1 VPSAL
6 TLPLGQ
12 IVDSINIKA
21 LLVEQDA
28 PTIQDVE
35 YVASYNWLEGK
46 APTILVPG
54 KRPEWNH
61 IDHSLTSW
69 CSMRLTANHIHQQW
83 LTTPNIGSPPAWTP
97 PVGESRLKPDSEDV
111 FRDINAARYP
121 SYPLEP
127 TFRALKVME
136 PEFDLHTI
144 DIVGCGSTIGNLM
157 KFSGSLSKPF
167 RFDVDVVGDTVL
179 FVRRESSPTEII
191 QDLQG
196 YGHTFPEAYTT
207 WDSAVRN
214 SCSHQRVVQYEF
226 GGLRFLVRSE
236 TDGYLKDARLGISPA
251 AQLEPRNLDDALETI
266 SLIPNTADA
275 GKELQ
280 VRLRGTKVPQSQ
292 IFDVKTRR
300 SNKLFDMEDILPRL
314 WVNHTSKFLIAYHK
328 FGVFE
333 NPEVEDVR
341 GEVLAWEE
349 NNSNLLARYHA
360 VVKRIVDVVRDSE
373 DKQCEVS
380 WDGEGPL
387 LITKQ
392 IGTGRRALPSAVVES
407 FDS

>member
-1 VPSAL
+1 MSFYCGSRGFGTRGSSWRGKDRRNQAKSPVPSAL

-12 IVDSINIKA
+12 IVDSISIKA

-28 PTIQDVE
+28 PTIQNVE

-46 APTILVPG
+46 SPIILVPG

-61 IDHSLTSW
+61 IDHSLTS
-69 CSMRLTANHIHQQW
+69 MRLTANCIHQQW
-83 LTTPNIGSPPAWTP
+83 LTTTNTGSPPAWTP
-97 PVGESRLKPDSEDV
+97 PVGETKLKPDSEDV

-121 SYPLEP
+121 SHPLEP

-157 KFSGSLSKPF
+157 RFSGSLSKPF
-167 RFDVDVVGDTVL
+167 RFDVDMVGDTVL

-226 GGLRFLVRSE
+226 GGLKFLVRSV
-236 TDGYLKDARLGISPA
+236 SP
-251 AQLEPRNLDDALETI
+251 
-266 SLIPNTADA
+266 
-275 GKELQ
+275 K
-280 VRLRGTKVPQSQ
+280 
-292 IFDVKTRR
+292 F
-300 SNKLFDMEDILPRL
+300 LPRFA
-314 WVNHTSKFLIAYHK
+314 SCPI
-328 FGVFE
+328 
-333 NPEVEDVR
+333 
-341 GEVLAWEE
+341 
-349 NNSNLLARYHA
+349 
-360 VVKRIVDVVRDSE
+360 
-373 DKQCEVS
+373 
-380 WDGEGPL
+380 
-387 LITKQ
+387 
-392 IGTGRRALPSAVVES
+392 
-407 FDS
+407 